1 MMTSGESVESVSAKA
16 YASTVDDERL
26 VPMTAEEIG
35 LANVVGDPGML
46 VHELRSTSGAD
57 GNVWAAVVTVEPCI
71 FDYEFAGDETLHVLE
86 GEAVVEVDGTQSV
99 ELRPGTIASFRKG
112 TSSRWRIQQRLRE
125 FVVLTDA

>member
-1 MMTSGESVESVSAKA
+1 M
-16 YASTVDDERL
+16 DDERL